1 MQLSTITVY
10 CSPVTYPAPRLPG
23 HGNYGIRLLPKILVH
38 AYNALINHIDRTL
51 DTKLLTRLV
60 NSNLALAFFWLIT
73 MVDANAQGR
82 ETVSTVSVGDSIRTA
97 KDSIAI
103 LGKFAGKPSIDLYLF
118 AQQLTPTQRQ
128 QFSIYGSRAHDD
140 DPVSPI
146 GHMMLFFREG
156 AKDCDGELIS
166 YTAVFQR
173 SEAFAIPILTGAP
186 INWAY
191 SGTNFKKYGVR
202 DIDCRLAHGAPLKA
216 RIKHSR
222 ELNESNEQ
230 QFFRKKVLPANIDK
244 LEFRWDLAVETTLI
258 DRNIA
263 FRNSETANSTLSLN
277 TTQVA
282 DTDAIYISQYKAFT
296 IRFYDA
302 KVDPKNRGSR
312 ASADDSSLIG
322 FVYMTTR
329 DFGNGLTVTNCTI
342 SINEKIKDGMRYA
355 YDARCDGGTNKLRL
369 SGTPEVGT
377 PIHLKMRGAAP
388 ADFRLKRPKMTWDF
402 EIKSILVRV
411 YRQ

>member
-1 MQLSTITVY
+1 MTI
-10 CSPVTYPAPRLPG
+10 A
-23 HGNYGIRLLPKILVH
+23 
-38 AYNALINHIDRTL
+38 
-51 DTKLLTRLV
+51 
-60 NSNLALAFFWLIT
+60 
-73 MVDANAQGR
+73 DANAQNS
-82 ETVSTVSVGDSIRTA
+82 EMVSTVSVGDSIRTA

-128 QFSIYGSRAHDD
+128 QFSIYGTRGHDD
-140 DPVSPI
+140 DSVIPI
-146 GHMMLFFREG
+146 GHVMLFFREG

-173 SEAFAIPILTGAP
+173 SEAFSIPILTGSP

-191 SGTNFKKYGVR
+191 SGTNFQKYGVR

-222 ELNESNEQ
+222 ELNKSNERR
-230 QFFRKKVLPANIDK
+230 FFRKKVLPANIDT
-244 LEFRWDLAVETTLI
+244 LDFRWDLEVKTTLI

-263 FRNSETANSTLSLN
+263 FHNSETANSTLSLN
-277 TTQVA
+277 TTQIV

-296 IRFYDA
+296 IRIYGA
-302 KVDPKNRGSR
+302 KVDPRNRGSR

-322 FVYMTTR
+322 FVYITTE
-329 DFGNGLTVTNCTI
+329 DSGNGLTVTNCTI
-342 SINEKIKDGMRYA
+342 SINEKIKDGMRHA
-355 YDARCDGGTNKLRL
+355 YDAQCDGGTNKLRV
-369 SGTPEVGT
+369 SGRPEVGT

-388 ADFRLKRPKMTWDF
+388 ADVRLKRPKMAWDF
-402 EIKSILVRV
+402 EITSILERV